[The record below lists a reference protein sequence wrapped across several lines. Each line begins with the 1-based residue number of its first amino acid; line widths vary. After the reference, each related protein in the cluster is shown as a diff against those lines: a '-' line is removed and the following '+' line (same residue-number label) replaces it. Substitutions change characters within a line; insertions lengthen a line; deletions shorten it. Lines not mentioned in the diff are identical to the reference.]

1 MYYNKY
7 PNVISFETVKL
18 SNEIPES
25 LKDLVPFFSIWTIA
39 LFISAISIISIFG
52 NYKVNNFIIYFFN
65 FQK

>member
-52 NYKVNNFIIYFFN
+52 NYKVNNL
-65 FQK
+65 